1 MKDNIEEPSLIEK
14 LHSETA
20 KIEWSEL
27 QKFFAQ
33 GSVLLVSA
41 ELDLVTTAALFAQ
54 DKAAELELLLANN
67 KVAAPSNNQARAWF
81 DQGAQ
86 LWSVVV
92 APFVLVQQPEK

>member
-1 MKDNIEEPSLIEK
+1 MNDKLEKPSIIEK

-20 KIEWSEL
+20 KISWHEL

-41 ELDLVTTAALFAQ
+41 ELDLVATAALFAQ
-54 DKAAELELLLANN
+54 DRAAELKPLL
-67 KVAAPSNNQARAWF
+67 KSSKIAAPSNTQAREWF
-81 DQGAQ
+81 DNDTL

>member
-1 MKDNIEEPSLIEK
+1 MNEKLEKPALIEK

-20 KIEWSEL
+20 KIAWSEL

-41 ELDLVTTAALFAQ
+41 ELDLVTTAALIAQ
-54 DKAAELELLLANN
+54 DRRAELEPLLTSN
-67 KVAAPSNNQARAWF
+67 KVAAPSNDQAREWF
-81 DQGAQ
+81 NEGAL

-92 APFVLVQQPEK
+92 APFVLVQQAEK